1 MCGQKIKIAAETG
14 ILWLCLVLGYSSA
27 GGELDELDSAGL
39 FRFTYASLKRGEATN
54 AFFAAR
60 TFLARYGEEEEM
72 TNYFPRMTYFG
83 GLAAYRIKRFEEASD
98 LFAKAGKEYPAFSE
112 AKNARF
118 GFGMAEMELGH
129 YLIAADAF
137 RNLLQEGFGD
147 AAEVKANLALS
158 LTKAGRYEEALPYWE
173 EVKEVKKF
181 RALSSLN
188 LSWCLL
194 EIGKADAAL
203 SWLREG
209 LALNKKEDSASLRN
223 YLALRMGDVL
233 YMSNN
238 FSGALSAY
246 RLADKAS
253 CGEARL
259 ARLAR
264 ACYDACYYP
273 ECAVYCEEGIRTTTN
288 DFVKV
293 GLKKLACYACL
304 QGGYLDRLERGV
316 AELLREKLK
325 EDELEALALLPAQ
338 GALRATEY
346 QRARDRFLEFA
357 KKYPSSELL
366 GEAKLYAACALGFLG
381 EEKAALAETE
391 AWLAAFGEE
400 HKLSAEA
407 MYWKGMLAYYQVLDE
422 EAQATF
428 SAFKQKYPKNSH
440 LADVEFRLAA
450 ILYRREDYL
459 EAQKALRAVLER
471 YPEYDNLKEVKNT
484 LGDALGATGELTEA
498 LAAYRGNLPQE
509 KEKPDNFACYALLKA
524 AEIYEVLGRP
534 RLAMELLEPYLLAE
548 GTIGF
553 RGEALSAYLCSC
565 RILGEKEKARSA
577 AWKLWLRTKDELA
590 EGEALGALTAGLQF
604 AEDAGAYKEALLKEA
619 ALELEKGKTGAYAKI
634 SLFLKDDAGLGKLKY
649 QTLGP
654 EGLRR
659 RLILAKEK
667 QGGEAEKL
675 AKYLTEEFPKDPA
688 ASEGWLCLA
697 ERCVEKA
704 RYAEAEAYLLEGE
717 ESYQRIEDLYRRDEL
732 QGRSFFNQ
740 GKTEEALQKF
750 LALLG
755 QKGLPPEKKA
765 ALLLLA
771 GDCYIAGKKYGEA
784 LGYYQRVYVMYQGE
798 KKAVKEAYE
807 KSLVCFQA
815 LGRTNDW
822 AATEKEAKEKGY
834 L

>member
-1 MCGQKIKIAAETG
+1 MCGQKIIIAIEIG
-14 ILWLCLVLGYSSA
+14 VLWLGSA
-27 GGELDELDSAGL
+27 FGGEFDDLDSAGL
-39 FRFTYASLKRGEATN
+39 FRYTYASLKRGEATN

-60 TFLARYGEEEEM
+60 VFLARYGEEEEM

-83 GLAAYRIKRFEEASD
+83 GLAAYRIKRFEEAAD
-98 LFAKAGKEYPAFSE
+98 LFAKVGKEYPNFSE
-112 AKNARF
+112 VGNARL

-129 YLIAADAF
+129 FMSAAETF
-137 RNLLQEGFGD
+137 RHLLEAGTGE

-209 LALNKKEDSASLRN
+209 LALNKREDSASLRN
-223 YLALRMGDVL
+223 YLALRLGDVL

-238 FSGALSAY
+238 FSGALGAY

-288 DFVKV
+288 DFVKI

-325 EDELEALALLPAQ
+325 EEELEALALLPAQ
-338 GALRATEY
+338 GALRALEY

-357 KKYPSSELL
+357 KNYPSSELL

-400 HKLSAEA
+400 HKLSPEA
-407 MYWKGMLAYYQVLDE
+407 TYWKGMLAYYQGLDE

-428 SAFKQKYPKNSH
+428 STFKQKYPKNSH

-450 ILYRREDYL
+450 ILYRREEYL
-459 EAQKALRAVLER
+459 GAQKALRAVLER
-471 YPEYDNLKEVKNT
+471 YPEYDNAKEVKNT

-524 AEIYEVLGRP
+524 SEIYEVLGRP
-534 RLAMELLEPYLLAE
+534 KLAMELLEPYLLSE

-565 RILGEKEKARSA
+565 RILGEKEKAKSA
-577 AWKLWLRTKDELA
+577 AWKLWLRTKDDLA

-604 AEDAGAYKEALLKEA
+604 AEDAGAYREALKKEA
-619 ALELEKGKTGAYAKI
+619 ALELEKGKTGAYAKAC
-634 SLFLKDDAGLGKLKY
+634 LFLKDDAGLGKLKY

-659 RLILAKEK
+659 RLVLAKEK
-667 QGGEAEKL
+667 RGGEAEIL

-704 RYAEAEAYLLEGE
+704 RYLEAEAYLLEGE
-717 ESYQRIEDLYRRDEL
+717 DSYQRMEDLYRRDEL
-732 QGRSFFNQ
+732 QGVSLFNQ

-771 GDCYIAGKKYGEA
+771 GDCYQKMGKIGEA
-784 LGYYQRVYVMYQGE
+784 LGYYQRIYVMYQGE

-807 KSLVCFQA
+807 KSLACFRA

-822 AATEKEAKEKGY
+822 LLTEKEAKEKGY

>member
-1 MCGQKIKIAAETG
+1 MCGRKIIIAIETG
-14 ILWLCLVLGYSSA
+14 VLLLGSALC
-27 GGELDELDSAGL
+27 GELDDLDSAGL

-54 AFFAAR
+54 AFLAAK

-83 GLAAYRIKRFEEASD
+83 GLAAYRIKRFEEAAD
-98 LFAKAGKEYPAFSE
+98 LFAKVGKEYPDFSE
-112 AKNARF
+112 VGNARL

-129 YLIAADAF
+129 YMSAADTF
-137 RNLLQEGFGD
+137 RALLEAGTGE

-173 EVKEVKKF
+173 EVKEVKKL
-181 RALSSLN
+181 RALSTLN

-194 EIGKADAAL
+194 ETGKAEESL
-203 SWLREG
+203 FWLREG
-209 LALNKKEDSASLRN
+209 LALNRKEGSAALRN
-223 YLALRMGDVL
+223 YLALRLGDVM

-238 FSGALSAY
+238 FAGALSAY

-273 ECAVYCEEGIRTTTN
+273 ECAVYCEEGIRITTN

-293 GLKKLACYACL
+293 GLKKLGCYACL
-304 QGGYLDRLERGV
+304 QGGYLDRLDKGV
-316 AELLREKLK
+316 AELLGEKLK
-325 EDELEALALLPAQ
+325 EDEREALSLLPAQ
-338 GALRATEY
+338 GALRAMEY

-357 KKYPSSELL
+357 EKYPSSELL

-381 EEKAALAETE
+381 EEKEALAEAE
-391 AWLAAFGEE
+391 AWLAEFGEE

-407 MYWKGMLAYYQVLDE
+407 TYWKGMLAYYQGLDE

-428 SAFKQKYPKNSH
+428 SAFKQKYPKNLH

-459 EAQKALRAVLER
+459 GAQKALRTVLER
-471 YPEYDNLKEVKNT
+471 YPEYDNAKEVKNT
-484 LGDALGATGELTEA
+484 LGDALGATGELAEA
-498 LAAYRGNLPQE
+498 LAAYKGNLPQE

-534 RLAMELLEPYLLAE
+534 KLAMDLLEPYLLSE

-565 RILGEKEKARSA
+565 RILGEKEKAKSA
-577 AWKLWLRTKDELA
+577 AWKLWLRTKDDLA

-604 AEDAGAYKEALLKEA
+604 AEDAGAYREALKKEA
-619 ALELEKGKTGAYAKI
+619 ALELEKGKTGAYAKAC
-634 SLFLKDDAGLGKLKY
+634 LFLKDDEGLGKLKY
-649 QTLGP
+649 KTLGP
-654 EGLRR
+654 ESLRR
-659 RLILAKEK
+659 RLVLAKEK
-667 QGGEAEKL
+667 RGGEAENL
-675 AKYLTEEFPKDPA
+675 AKYLTEEFPKA
-688 ASEGWLCLA
+688 SVASEGWLCLA

-704 RYAEAEAYLLEGE
+704 RYLEAEAYLEEGE
-717 ESYQRIEDLYRRDEL
+717 ESFMRMEDLYRRDEL
-732 QGRSFFNQ
+732 QGVSLFRQ

-771 GDCYIAGKKYGEA
+771 GDCYQKTGKIGEA
-784 LGYYQRVYVMYQGE
+784 LGYYQRIYVMYQGE

-807 KSLVCFQA
+807 KSLACFRA

-822 AATEKEAKEKGY
+822 LLTEKEAKEKGY